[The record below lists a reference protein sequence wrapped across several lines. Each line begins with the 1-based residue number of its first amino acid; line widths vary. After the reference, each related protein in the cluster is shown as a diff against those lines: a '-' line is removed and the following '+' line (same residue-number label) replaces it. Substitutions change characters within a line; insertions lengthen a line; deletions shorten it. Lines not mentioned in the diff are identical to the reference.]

1 MYNGKNERSGIMSDK
16 KKTYKLSQSLDNLND
31 YIRVVNPSVWFVLV
45 AMLSIVIGM
54 ICWSFLGNVERTI
67 ETTINIENNQAVCYI
82 NVDDV
87 NEVQEGMKITFDGKQ
102 AWIEELEETDGQIAI
117 YTISLDS
124 KVKSGHYEGSIV
136 VEEISPI
143 SFLLD

>member
-1 MYNGKNERSGIMSDK
+1 MSDK

-54 ICWSFLGNVERTI
+54 ICWGFLGNVERTI

-82 NVDDV
+82 NVDDI

-102 AWIEELEETDGQIAI
+102 AWIEGLEETDGQIAI

-124 KVKSGHYEGSIV
+124 KVKSGHYECSIV
-136 VEEISPI
+136 VEEIPPI

>member
-82 NVDDV
+82 NVDDI

-102 AWIEELEETDGQIAI
+102 AWIEGLEETDGQIAI

>member
-1 MYNGKNERSGIMSDK
+1 MSDK

-54 ICWSFLGNVERTI
+54 ICWGFLGNVERTI

-102 AWIEELEETDGQIAI
+102 AWIEGLEETDGQIAI

>member
-1 MYNGKNERSGIMSDK
+1 MSDK

-102 AWIEELEETDGQIAI
+102 AWIEGLEETDGQIAI

-124 KVKSGHYEGSIV
+124 KVKCGHYEGSIV